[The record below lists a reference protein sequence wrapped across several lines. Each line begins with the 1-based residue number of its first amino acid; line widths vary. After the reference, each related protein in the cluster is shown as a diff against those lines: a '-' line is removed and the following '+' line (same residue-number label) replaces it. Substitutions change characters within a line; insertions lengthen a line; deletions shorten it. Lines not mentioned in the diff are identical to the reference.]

1 MSPAR
6 RSLLLQSAAW
16 TAAFEAATV
25 AGRVLG
31 GESAAAWAER
41 VEPPLW
47 LRIHHMFWAIPVA
60 AVAGA
65 IWGRWP
71 RVGRGLAAVAVG
83 LVASDLLHHFA
94 VLPLWVGNV
103 GWHWP

>member
-1 MSPAR
+1 
-6 RSLLLQSAAW
+6 
-16 TAAFEAATV
+16 
-25 AGRVLG
+25 
-31 GESAAAWAER
+31 
-41 VEPPLW
+41 
-47 LRIHHMFWAIPVA
+47 MFWAIPVA

-65 IWGRWP
+65 VWGRWP
-71 RVGRGLAAVAVG
+71 RVARGSAAVAVG